1 MHIKILIIG
10 AVLLCGLA
18 FAMWDVMH
26 TPAPAGQASVMATH
40 NAPLENFTFTDY
52 KGGQH
57 TLYDFKGKHVLIN
70 LWATWCAP
78 CVAEFPDLLHIADQR
93 SDDLVLIAISIDND
107 TDVIQRF
114 FTKLPDA
121 AQKHLHLENV
131 YIAHDPLMKITGS
144 VFQASRYPESY
155 LLTPDMAITRKISG
169 ALTGD
174 DIQSLLADK

>member
-1 MHIKILIIG
+1 MRIKILIIG
-10 AVLLCGLA
+10 LTVLCGLG
-18 FAMWDVMH
+18 FAMWDVVRP
-26 TPAPAGQASVMATH
+26 PAPSGQVSALPSAS
-40 NAPLENFTFTDY
+40 APLEDFTFTDY

-107 TDVIQRF
+107 TDVIERF
-114 FTKLPDA
+114 FKKLPDA
-121 AQKHLHLENV
+121 AQTQITLDNV

-144 VFQASRYPESY
+144 VFQATRYPESY
-155 LLTPDMAITRKISG
+155 LLTPDMAIARKISG